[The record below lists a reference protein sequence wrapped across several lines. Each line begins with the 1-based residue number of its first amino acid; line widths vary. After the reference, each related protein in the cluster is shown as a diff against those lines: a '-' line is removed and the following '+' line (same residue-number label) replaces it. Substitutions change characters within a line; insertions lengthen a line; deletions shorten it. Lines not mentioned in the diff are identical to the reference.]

1 MTISNR
7 KPTGARRQDRARVA
21 AVYAAATVGPL
32 TLTALLTLLPDVWPR
47 PYSWQFLMISIAVAV
62 TGGVGPALV
71 SHTLGTAAV
80 LWLARTFGNLPSPL
94 HPGVEMFATVGVVLM
109 IIIHRLQR
117 AQQELRERNE
127 ALALSGAL
135 IEQST
140 DVIFAKD
147 TAGRIRL
154 ANPAALALFG
164 KPLDGVLGRPD
175 AEFLEDPAAARA
187 LMESDR
193 RILDNGVAEELEAR
207 IPLPDG
213 SPRIWLT
220 RTAPYRDTSGKVVG
234 LVAISRDITDRKRAE
249 TVLLETQRRLDS
261 ALIAGEVGTFQWDVV
276 DDRLAGDQN
285 FARMFNV
292 ELDAD
297 GAAPLERYLA
307 AIHPQDSGATTE
319 RLAETVATGRDYEA
333 ELRIISGL
341 ALRWVIARGKA
352 EKDSSGRVVRLPGV
366 ALDITARKRMEDE
379 AQAAKGRY
387 ARLFEVV
394 REGFAHYRG
403 VYDSGTLV
411 DLQVVEIN
419 GTGASL
425 FGVPPEHQ
433 RGRTWRELWPDIV
446 DERFAPYRHVD
457 ETAETVRF
465 DEESRVTRRWYDVS
479 ISKAASGEFVVT
491 FFDISER
498 KTAEAEN
505 ARLAREAQTANRLK
519 DQFLAMLSHEL
530 RTPLNVILGY
540 GRMLRTYADTPD
552 RVAHTSHL
560 IERNAVVQMRMV
572 EDLLDVQRILREGM
586 QVERAPFELQPLGQS
601 VVESL
606 HHLVAAKNLH
616 WAATFDRLTINADR
630 ARIQQVLW
638 NLLANAIKFT
648 PAGGCIGVSAV
659 QQDRGVVIRVVDS
672 GEGIPSHFMS
682 HIFEPFR
689 QLDMSTTRRHGGLG
703 LGLAIVKHIVEAHG
717 GTIDVESEEGRGTAF
732 TVRLPMDELV
742 ERSGPGLDPVAA
754 RA

>member
-1 MTISNR
+1 MTISHR
-7 KPTGARRQDRARVA
+7 KPRGALRQDRTRVA
-21 AVYAAATVGPL
+21 AVYAAAAVAPL

-117 AQQELRERNE
+117 AQQEL
-127 ALALSGAL
+127 
-135 IEQST
+135 
-140 DVIFAKD
+140 
-147 TAGRIRL
+147 
-154 ANPAALALFG
+154 
-164 KPLDGVLGRPD
+164 
-175 AEFLEDPAAARA
+175 
-187 LMESDR
+187 
-193 RILDNGVAEELEAR
+193 
-207 IPLPDG
+207 
-213 SPRIWLT
+213 
-220 RTAPYRDTSGKVVG
+220 
-234 LVAISRDITDRKRAE
+234 
-249 TVLLETQRRLDS
+249 LETQRRLDS

-297 GAAPLERYLA
+297 GAAPLERYIA
-307 AIHPQDSGATTE
+307 AIHPQDRGATTE
-319 RLAETVATGRDYEA
+319 RLAEAVDTGRDYEA
-333 ELRIISGL
+333 ELRIISGD

-366 ALDITARKRMEDE
+366 VLDITARKRMEGE

-403 VYDSGTLV
+403 VYDTGTLV

-419 GTGASL
+419 RTGASL
-425 FGVPPEHQ
+425 FGVPPEDQ

-446 DERFAPYRHVD
+446 DERFAPYRQVD

-479 ISKAASGEFVVT
+479 ISKAAPGEFVVT

-498 KTAEAEN
+498 KAAEAEN

-540 GRMLRTYADTPD
+540 GRMLRTYAETPD
-552 RVAHTSHL
+552 RVTHTSQV

-586 QVERAPFELQPLGQS
+586 QVERAPFELHPLGQS

-606 HHLVAAKNLH
+606 HHLAAAKNLH

-659 QQDRGVVIRVVDS
+659 RQDDGVIIRVVDS
-672 GEGIPSHFMS
+672 GEGIPSHFMA

-732 TVRLPMDELV
+732 TVRLPMDERV
-742 ERSGPGLDPVAA
+742 ERRTGSDPVAA